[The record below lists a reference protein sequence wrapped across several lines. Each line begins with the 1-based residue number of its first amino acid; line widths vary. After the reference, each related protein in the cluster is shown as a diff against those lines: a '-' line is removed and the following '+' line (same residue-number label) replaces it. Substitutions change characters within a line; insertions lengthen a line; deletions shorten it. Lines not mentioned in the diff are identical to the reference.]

1 MATRPSDA
9 VIRFH
14 TLNYGLLY
22 PALLG
27 TFIFT
32 LLDTTYISSAP
43 PWPILLAAYFALQ
56 HMEGA
61 TDRTRYGWLRG
72 ICDWIEMGLM
82 LALFRAFGH
91 FGTAPAVR
99 LDDWSCTNLLA
110 AATFALPVAGRIA
123 RNHDDDGHGGFY
135 LWLSGLS
142 GIAAFAVLLS
152 LGWLSFGVTLAA
164 LLVYALGFQFFNA
177 WLARHLP
184 STRRPPLSES

>member
-32 LLDTTYISSAP
+32 LLNTKFSSSTP
-43 PWPILLAAYFALQ
+43 PWSILFAAYFALQ

-61 TDRTRYGWLRG
+61 TDRNRYGCIRG
-72 ICDWIEMGLM
+72 VFDWVEMGLM
-82 LALFRAFGH
+82 IALFHAFGH
-91 FGTAPAVR
+91 FGTAPSVK
-99 LDDWSCTNLLA
+99 LDDWSCTNMLA
-110 AATFALPVAGRIA
+110 AAVFALPVAGRIA
-123 RNHDDDGHGGFY
+123 RNDDDEGHGGFY

-142 GIAAFAVLLS
+142 GIAAAAVLLS
-152 LGWLSFGVTLAA
+152 LGWFSFGVTLAA
-164 LLVYALGFQFFNA
+164 LLAYALGFQFFNA
-177 WLARHLP
+177 WLARHMP